1 MPGLPQLKSVSMRE
15 SVVEALRKALYDGRF
30 QAGQPLSEPSLAAE
44 MGISRG
50 PVREALL
57 VLVQE
62 GLVVHSPN
70 RGFSVVEFT
79 ANDLRE
85 ISEVRVPLEAT
96 ALRMAKKRVSQKDL
110 DTLEALKHKLVETH
124 AQRQIL
130 VCGQADMQF
139 HSLIWERT
147 GNSRLALT
155 LRHLLAPMF
164 TYGSLF
170 NIGRPDLTSALLS
183 EEHDL
188 FIQFLSERVDC
199 SAEDCV
205 RFHIGN

>member
-1 MPGLPQLKSVSMRE
+1 MPGLPQLKSISMRE

-30 QAGQPLSEPSLAAE
+30 EAGQALSEPALAAE

-62 GLVVHSPN
+62 GLAVHSPN

-79 ANDLRE
+79 ASDLRD
-85 ISEVRVPLEAT
+85 ISEIRVPLEAT
-96 ALRMAKKRVSQKDL
+96 ALSMAKERISEKDL
-110 DTLEALKHKLVETH
+110 GTLETLKQKLVETH
-124 AQRQIL
+124 AKRQIL

-155 LRHLLAPMF
+155 LQHLLAPMF
-164 TYGSLF
+164 TYGSVF

-188 FIQFLSERVDC
+188 FIRFLRGRVDR

-205 RFHIGN
+205 RFHIGL

>member
-1 MPGLPQLKSVSMRE
+1 MLSLPQLKGVSIRE
-15 SVVEALRKALYDGRF
+15 GVLEALRKAFRNGRF
-30 QAGQPLSEPSLAAE
+30 QAGQQLLEPSLAAE

-79 ANDLRE
+79 AEDLRQ

-96 ALRMAKKRVSQKDL
+96 ALQMARIRVSKDDL
-110 DTLEALKHKLVETH
+110 DTLETLKGTMVETH
-124 AQRQIL
+124 AKGQIL
-130 VCGQADMQF
+130 ACGQADMQF
-139 HSLIWERT
+139 HSLVWDRT

-170 NIGRPDLTSALLS
+170 NIGRPNLTSALLS

-188 FIQFLSERVDC
+188 FIRFLSGRLDR

-205 RFHIGN
+205 RFHIGL

>member
-1 MPGLPQLKSVSMRE
+1 MPGLPQLKSVSIRE
-15 SVVEALRKALYDGRF
+15 SVVEALRTALYDGRF

-70 RGFSVVEFT
+70 RGFSAVQFT
-79 ANDLRE
+79 ASDLRD

-96 ALRMAKKRVSQKDL
+96 ALGMAKKRISQQDL
-110 DTLEALKHKLVETH
+110 GTLETLKHKLVETH
-124 AQRQIL
+124 AKGQIL
-130 VCGQADMQF
+130 ACGQADMQF

-155 LRHLLAPMF
+155 LQHLLAPMF
-164 TYGSLF
+164 TYGSVF

-183 EEHDL
+183 EEHDV
-188 FIQFLSERVDC
+188 FIRFLSGRVER

-205 RFHIGN
+205 RFHVGI